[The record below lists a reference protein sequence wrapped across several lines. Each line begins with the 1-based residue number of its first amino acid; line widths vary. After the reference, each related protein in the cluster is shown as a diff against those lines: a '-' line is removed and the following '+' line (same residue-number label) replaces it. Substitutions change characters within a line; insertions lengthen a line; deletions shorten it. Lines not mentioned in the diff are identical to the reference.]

1 MSSTPA
7 FLECPRPCFP
17 FGHSPPLAP
26 NPHLYLT
33 YGHLLATSQMNSPGA
48 SEATSSG
55 AAKLRGP
62 VFLCSISEIPACRP
76 VGRQTSL
83 PHRRPDAG
91 RFLAFK
97 CFVFAVEI
105 TGGKPERAGE
115 HTGTPGARAVCW
127 ASSVRSSGPF
137 LPSLLSSQGT
147 ETERAGGAWTGS
159 PEPAYGQGPALSHSL
174 FSIAVAPERG
184 PENPSELVRAWPALL
199 FGGLKRSSA
208 GTLRWPHAAGVNED
222 LRRRE

>member
-83 PHRRPDAG
+83 PHRCPDAG

-147 ETERAGGAWTGS
+147 ETERVE
-159 PEPAYGQGPALSHSL
+159 EPG
-174 FSIAVAPERG
+174 RG
-184 PENPSELVRAWPALL
+184 PRSQPTARAPPCRTHCSLLLSPRNAAQRTLLNLCELGQLCCS
-199 FGGLKRSSA
+199 GG
-208 GTLRWPHAAGVNED
+208 
-222 LRRRE
+222 